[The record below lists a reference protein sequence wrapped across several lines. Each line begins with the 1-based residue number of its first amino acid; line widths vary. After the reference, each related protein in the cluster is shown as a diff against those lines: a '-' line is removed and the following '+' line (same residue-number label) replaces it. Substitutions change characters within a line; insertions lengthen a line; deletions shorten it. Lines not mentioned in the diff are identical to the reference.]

1 MNATTLLLAAAAAWV
16 AIGVTAGLAMGRRG
30 HDPYSWL
37 LLGVVFG
44 PLVIPLAV
52 LSACEDRA
60 GPHEVRVG
68 EAGAGPVDVLVG
80 LDGSDASEAALRAAM
95 KLLGGRIGRLALA
108 TVLEHGATPS
118 LRRDEERAVEMLSA
132 LASSIPRREAAT
144 AILRGDPAA
153 ALTKHATENGYGLLV
168 VGRRGHGATKALLG
182 STATR
187 LARSPDVPVLIV

>member
-1 MNATTLLLAAAAAWV
+1 MSATTLLLAAAAAWV

-44 PLVIPLAV
+44 P
-52 LSACEDRA
+52 
-60 GPHEVRVG
+60 
-68 EAGAGPVDVLVG
+68 
-80 LDGSDASEAALRAAM
+80 
-95 KLLGGRIGRLALA
+95 LGGRIGRLALA